1 MDCLDTM
8 QIPRVFANRAQLGA
22 ISKNPKEIE
31 GPSGTLSVCDCD
43 SPWVPLYMDIDTPS
57 SSRELHRPLPVASNP
72 RRNLRRMSTK
82 EAHEEAES
90 ESKAIPTTTATS
102 QSSQVVN
109 NISSSSGGTAG
120 CPPTLERSPKR
131 RKLRVMNTEE
141 ALAEAFK

>member
-1 MDCLDTM
+1 MSSDGD
-8 QIPRVFANRAQLGA
+8 IERATQGKHTRHQRQKSTIAA
-22 ISKNPKEIE
+22 I
-31 GPSGTLSVCDCD
+31 GD

-72 RRNLRRMSTK
+72 QRNLRRMSTK